1 MRPACGG
8 GGGLHHRQPATPFL
22 TQKRNA
28 PCALQVEE
36 VVDSIIVSLAKFS
49 GVLHPGAPKSVAA
62 YGESF
67 KARAAVETMFAIA
80 SRWGWAV
87 WPE

>member
-1 MRPACGG
+1 M
-8 GGGLHHRQPATPFL
+8 
-22 TQKRNA
+22 
-28 PCALQVEE
+28 
-36 VVDSIIVSLAKFS
+36 DSIIVSLAKFS